1 MVSIRVSVFIEYH
14 KCADYES
21 LISASGM
28 FDFATRKAQEFL
40 NVFIDSIAVTIA
52 IQLQLQC

>member
-40 NVFIDSIAVTIA
+40 NVFIDSIDSRSF
-52 IQLQLQC
+52 